1 MTPVTPWWRA
11 LLRAGLIAG
20 SAAVTVAGVL
30 EFRAADWPIYLTVLV
45 LSSAMFF
52 VFVEV
57 LPGLTLPIPHI
68 ATTVGFLYVGG
79 LPTQVVTLASSVLV
93 RVVVASWRTV
103 VAWRAAG
110 PAVAAQAGGHR
121 QGFLA
126 AMNAVKTGQTSSNL
140 GDWAVGPIGMGV
152 RWWVVSALAPGGPPV
167 SDAAAIAIA
176 EGAGYLTWGML
187 SSLPIY
193 PDRMLIPYGGGPR
206 WAPGY
211 RELRNGQAYRSALN
225 DIGLVMVLALTPFVF
240 LIPYGYRAHG
250 LPGAVV
256 WALSS
261 LGLHLMLKRL
271 NERRLTVEEQNRQL
285 EQLNRELQQRERL
298 SAIGQMSSVISHQT
312 LHELGVIGV
321 YADLIRNAT
330 DCGDPA
336 AALQRLKDHG
346 AAIEGALGS
355 VNRTL
360 RDLLV
365 FSKDLR
371 LNLYEHSLRR
381 LIEESVDGVRPA
393 AGERGVPLRWEC
405 ATEATVRLDKLK
417 VMQAVGNVLRN
428 AIEVSPPGVEVL
440 VMATVRDGG
449 VEIAVADGGPG
460 IPARDR
466 EAIFTPFFTTK
477 EHGTGLGLAIAREFV
492 SAHGGTLTVEAR
504 QPAGG
509 TSFVFRLPLGG
520 P

>member
-1 MTPVTPWWRA
+1 MTPSPWWRMP
-11 LLRAGLIAG
+11 LRALLIAG
-20 SAAVTVAGVL
+20 SAAVTAAGIL
-30 EFRAADWPIYLTVLV
+30 EFRAEDWPIYVTVLV

-57 LPGLTLPIPHI
+57 LPGLSLPIPHI

-79 LPTQVVTLASSVLV
+79 LPTQVVTLASSFLV
-93 RVVVASWRTV
+93 RVVVASWRI
-103 VAWRAAG
+103 AAARRAVGAEG
-110 PAVAAQAGGHR
+110 EVQSAGGLR
-121 QGFLA
+121 MFLA
-126 AMNAVKTGQTSSNL
+126 QINAVRTGQTSSNL

-152 RWWVVSALAPGGPPV
+152 RWWVASSLAPGGPPV
-167 SDAAAIAIA
+167 TDAVTIAVA
-176 EGAGYLTWGML
+176 EGAGYLTWALL

-211 RELRNGQAYRSALN
+211 REPQNGQAYRSALN
-225 DIGLVMVLALTPFVF
+225 DIGLVIVLALTPFVF

-250 LPGAVV
+250 LAGAVV
-256 WALSS
+256 WSLSS
-261 LGLHLMLKRL
+261 FGLHLMLKRL
-271 NERRLTVEEQNRQL
+271 NERRITVEEQNRQL
-285 EQLNRELQQRERL
+285 ETLNRELQQRERL
-298 SAIGQMSSVISHQT
+298 SAIGKMSSVISHQT

-321 YADLIRNAT
+321 YADLIRNAN
-330 DCGDPA
+330 DCDEPA
-336 AALQRLKDHG
+336 TALQRLKDHG

-360 RDLLV
+360 KDLLV

-371 LNLYEHSLRR
+371 LNLYEHSLRL
-381 LIEESVDGVRPA
+381 LIEESVDGVRPTA
-393 AGERGVPLRWEC
+393 SERGVPLRWEC
-405 ATEATVRLDKLK
+405 ATEATVTLDKLK
-417 VMQAVGNVLRN
+417 VVQAIGNVLRN

-440 VMATVRDGG
+440 VAATVRDGG
-449 VEIAVADGGPG
+449 VEITVADGGPG
-460 IPARDR
+460 IPEGDR

-492 SAHGGTLTVEAR
+492 SAHRGALTIEAR
-504 QPAGG
+504 QPGGG